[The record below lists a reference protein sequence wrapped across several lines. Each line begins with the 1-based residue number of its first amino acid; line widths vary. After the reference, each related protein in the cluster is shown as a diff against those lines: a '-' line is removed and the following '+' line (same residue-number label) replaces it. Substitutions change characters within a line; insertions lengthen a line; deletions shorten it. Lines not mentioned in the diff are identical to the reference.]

1 MIYELWNNNPKK
13 AEKFI
18 RKLPK
23 QEQKRI
29 LVEINKLPHCGDIKR
44 LQGVNLYRLRVGDY
58 RIIYDKND
66 IEYKILVVDAGNR
79 GQVYKRI

>member
-1 MIYELWNNNPKK
+1 MNYEITILKK

-29 LVEINKLPHCGDIKR
+29 LVEINKLPYHGDIKR
-44 LQGVNLYRLRVGDY
+44 LQGTNLNLYRLRVGDY

-66 IEYKILVVDAGNR
+66 NEYKILVVDVGNR